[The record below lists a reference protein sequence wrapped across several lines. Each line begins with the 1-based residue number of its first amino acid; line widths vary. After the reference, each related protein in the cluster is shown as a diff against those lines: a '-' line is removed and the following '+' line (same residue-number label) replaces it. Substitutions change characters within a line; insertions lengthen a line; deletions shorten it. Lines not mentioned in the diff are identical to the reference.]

1 MKTNKIH
8 SVKYNFIMNFFL
20 SASSF
25 IFPLITFPYIS
36 RVLLAEGNGKISF
49 YSSVA
54 NYFLLVAS
62 LGIPTYGIRACAKV
76 RDDLEELSKTVKE
89 ILTINR
95 IMTTLVIVT
104 YVISF
109 FCVEKFSQ
117 EPELFIMNGIS
128 IILNMF
134 GMTWLFQALE
144 QYDYITIRSLLLKVV
159 SISLMFLFVHSPEDY
174 KIQAGITVFASCGFN
189 LFNYFRA
196 RKYVNLK
203 FKFTDLNLKRH
214 LKPIFVLF
222 SQSLAISVYTNL
234 DTVMLGFMK
243 GDTEVGYYNAAIKLK
258 YILLS
263 LVFSLGQVLLPRMS
277 YYVKNNMK
285 DDFLN
290 TMQKALNFT
299 LELALPLSIYF
310 VIFSFEALMFLAG
323 KGYIGAVTAMQ
334 IITVAII
341 PNGLTG
347 ILGTQ
352 VLTSIEKE
360 KFVLISVVIGAVSDF
375 FLNIICIPQYGAAG
389 AALATTICEFI
400 VLFVQIYFCRTLLK
414 LIWRKLHYKRYIIIS
429 MVATITILPIKKVC
443 IDSYLLCLIITSFIY
458 FGSYLLC
465 LIIIKDNLVLQLLSE
480 IGLWFKDRIRIKDR

>member
-1 MKTNKIH
+1 
-8 SVKYNFIMNFFL
+8 MNFFL

-76 RDDLEELSKTVKE
+76 RDDVKELSKTVKE

-95 IMTTLVIVT
+95 IMTTLVMVS
-104 YVISF
+104 YVITF
-109 FCVEKFSQ
+109 FSVEKFQQ
-117 EPELFIMNGIS
+117 EPELFLLNGIS

-144 QYDYITIRSLLLKVV
+144 QYDYITIRSLLSKVV
-159 SISLMFLFVHSPEDY
+159 SISFMFLLVHSPDDY

-189 LFNYFRA
+189 LLNYFRA
-196 RKYVNLK
+196 KKYVDLK
-203 FKFTDLNLKRH
+203 IKFSELNLKRH
-214 LKPIFVLF
+214 LKPIFILF

-234 DTVMLGFMK
+234 DTVMLGFMR
-243 GDTEVGYYNAAIKLK
+243 GDTEVGYYNASIKLK

-285 DDFLN
+285 DEFLK

-310 VIFSFEALMFLAG
+310 VIFSYEALMFLAG
-323 KGYIGAVTAMQ
+323 KDYIGAVVAMQ
-334 IITVAII
+334 IITIAII

-360 KFVLISVVIGAVSDF
+360 KYVLISVVIGAFSDF
-375 FLNIICIPQYGAAG
+375 FLNLIFIPRYGAAG

-414 LIWRKLHYKRYIIIS
+414 LIWEKLHYKRYIFIGL
-429 MVATITILPIKKVC
+429 VASVALLPIKKLG
-443 IDSYLLCLIITSFIY
+443 INSNLLCLMISSLIY
-458 FGSYLLC
+458 FGSYLMC
-465 LIIIKDNLVLQLLSE
+465 LLIVKDSIILQLLTE
-480 IGLWFKDRIRIKDR
+480 INKWIKNRLDY